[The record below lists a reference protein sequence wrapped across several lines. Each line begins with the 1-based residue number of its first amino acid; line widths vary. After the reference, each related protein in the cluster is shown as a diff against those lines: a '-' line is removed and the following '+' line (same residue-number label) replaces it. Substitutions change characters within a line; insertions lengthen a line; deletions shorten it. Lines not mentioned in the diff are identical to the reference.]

1 MTDDIDRRIREALQA
16 EDAELFDR
24 IGGGQ
29 SLVEQMVHSFTT
41 RSKWLVT
48 VVLIYIVVF
57 FALMIFTAIQFFQA
71 QSTHAM
77 IGWAAGFLFCS
88 VAVAMSKIWYWMEL
102 NKNALTRELKRLEL
116 AVAHLAR
123 QVK

>member
-24 IGGGQ
+24 Q